1 MRLGEKLKVLRQVEG
16 MCRQRAH
23 GLTKAETVKLIHG
36 ELGERISL
44 AYLSQLETGT
54 RLHMTHKTRQL
65 LARFFR
71 VHPGYLVDD
80 PEEFQETVG
89 TPVPAS
95 ADALGAW
102 LHAGAMRFADDRAV
116 AETLEGL
123 ATSRDRAET
132 IRLFRELLAMPE
144 LIRRLLVS
152 IDTKRS

>member
-44 AYLSQLETGT
+44 AYLSQLEAGT
-54 RLHMTHKTRQL
+54 RVHMTHKTRQL

-80 PEEFQETVG
+80 PDEFQETVG
-89 TPVPAS
+89 VPLPAS
-95 ADALGAW
+95 ADAVGAW
-102 LHAGAMRFADDRAV
+102 LHAGATRFADDAVV
-116 AETLEGL
+116 AEMLERL
-123 ATSRDRAET
+123 ATTPDRADVF
-132 IRLFRELLAMPE
+132 RLFR
-144 LIRRLLVS
+144 
-152 IDTKRS
+152 